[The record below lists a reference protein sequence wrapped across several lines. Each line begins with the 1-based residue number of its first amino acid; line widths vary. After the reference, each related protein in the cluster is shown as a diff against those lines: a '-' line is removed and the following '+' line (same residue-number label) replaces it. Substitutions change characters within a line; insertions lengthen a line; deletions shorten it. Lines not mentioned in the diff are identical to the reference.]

1 MRKNYTKCNHAKKFP
16 KLVKIAVFQTPLL
29 VVSKI
34 AKITIFVNFLNIFC
48 FSPRGNKKG
57 RLFMPSFLEGYRFAL
72 AGEKQGLVATLD
84 PLAGVLGII
93 VHQNPILADE
103 VNLAARA
110 HNADEPLGGHFG
122 DVLGEPV
129 QLALPG
135 VLVGGLGEDVHQRAG
150 GDEVPHSLDILN
162 ERGEVREVV
171 TAEGLRPLGVGGM
184 EISQNAVHVE
194 VVSH

>member
-1 MRKNYTKCNHAKKFP
+1 M
-16 KLVKIAVFQTPLL
+16 
-29 VVSKI
+29 
-34 AKITIFVNFLNIFC
+34 NFLSIFH
-48 FSPRGNKKG
+48 FSPKDNKKE
-57 RLFMPSFLEGYRFAL
+57 RLFVPSFLEGYRFAL
-72 AGEKQGLVATLD
+72 VGEEPGLVATLD
-84 PLAGVLGII
+84 PLAGVLGVI
-93 VHQNPILADE
+93 VHQHPILADE
-103 VNLAARA
+103 VNLATGT

-129 QLALPG
+129 QLTLSG

-184 EISQNAVHVE
+184 EVSQNAVHVE